1 MNSVNLIPAARR
13 AAAARERRIRGWGVT
28 GSLYALV
35 LLGVCAAM
43 AADSGEVRQ
52 AAEAALRAQQR
63 LEKVDQ
69 DLTKAKSGLS
79 ATRAQLEAARAVGK
93 HPDWSRL
100 LASLATLKGERVVL
114 TMCEVTSSGVAPEG
128 DGKSDAKADATKA
141 RSYTLRVA
149 GLAEEAK
156 DASAFVAA
164 LEASQVFDEVLL
176 QEAKAARFND
186 RDVVT
191 FRVGAVLR
199 EGREE
204 RR

>member
-1 MNSVNLIPAARR
+1 MISVNLIPATRR
-13 AAAARERRIRGWGVT
+13 AAAASERRIRAWGVV

-52 AAEAALRAQQR
+52 AAEAAQRAQER
-63 LEKVDQ
+63 LTKVDQ
-69 DLTKAKSGLS
+69 DLTKAKSALN
-79 ATRAQLEAARAVGK
+79 ATRVQLEAARAVGK

-100 LASLATLKGERVVL
+100 LGALSMLKGERVVL
-114 TMCEVTSSGVAPEG
+114 TTFELTSAGVAPEG
-128 DGKSDAKADATKA
+128 DGKTDAKADGTKS

-164 LEASQVFDEVLL
+164 LEATQVFDEVLL

-204 RR
+204 KR